1 MLTVIVITKNEQD
14 KLGACL
20 ESVKWA
26 DEILIL
32 DNGSIDQTLDIA
44 KKYTSQIF
52 KFENLDF
59 ASLRNKAIEKASGEW
74 ILYID
79 ADERVLEN
87 LRREIEAVI
96 NFTDNSAFAISRRN
110 IVFGTELNYGPF
122 WPDWVIRLFKKS
134 DFENWVGKIH
144 EQPKFKGSLGY
155 MENSFLHLTHRSL
168 EQIVLKSLEWSKIE
182 AQLRLDINHP
192 KMSGLRFLRI
202 FISEIFNQGIKR
214 RGFFN
219 GTIGVMD
226 SLLQAFSMFMTY
238 IRLWQLQQTKPLE
251 KTYAEIDEE
260 LIKNQFKIK
269 A

>member
-110 IVFGTELNYGPF
+110 I
-122 WPDWVIRLFKKS
+122 
-134 DFENWVGKIH
+134 
-144 EQPKFKGSLGY
+144 
-155 MENSFLHLTHRSL
+155 
-168 EQIVLKSLEWSKIE
+168 
-182 AQLRLDINHP
+182 
-192 KMSGLRFLRI
+192 
-202 FISEIFNQGIKR
+202 
-214 RGFFN
+214 
-219 GTIGVMD
+219 
-226 SLLQAFSMFMTY
+226 
-238 IRLWQLQQTKPLE
+238 
-251 KTYAEIDEE
+251 
-260 LIKNQFKIK
+260 
-269 A
+269 